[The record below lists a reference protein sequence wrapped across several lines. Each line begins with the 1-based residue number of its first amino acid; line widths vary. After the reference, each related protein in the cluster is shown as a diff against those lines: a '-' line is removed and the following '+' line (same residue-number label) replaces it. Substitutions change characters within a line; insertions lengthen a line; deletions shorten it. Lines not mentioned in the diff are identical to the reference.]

1 MLTHAEGLDRF
12 TAVAGSGAEYAQQA
26 VAFQAGAGAEAAM
39 RIPLHLTA
47 DMLAD
52 NICRIGNADHNSLEV
67 NLFQVADNFV
77 SHLDG
82 IIKHIQTSFAG
93 TTAAAEGHYQNICVI
108 ELTVFT
114 GADFCVVTAKSTA
127 DTVVQ
132 IQCLCCSFFLK
143 NINQYNIICFTGLDE
158 R

>member
-1 MLTHAEGLDRF
+1 MLAHAEGLNRF
-12 TAVAGSGAEYAQQA
+12 AAVACSGAEHAQQA
-26 VAFQAGAGAEAAM
+26 VAFKAGAGAEAAL
-39 RIPLHLTA
+39 RLPVHLAA

-52 NICRIGNADHNSLEV
+52 DVCRIRNADHNTLEV
-67 NLFQVADNFV
+67 NLLQVADNLVGHFN
-77 SHLDG
+77 G
-82 IIKHIQTSFAG
+82 IVKHIKACFAG
-93 TTAAAEGHYQNICVI
+93 TTATAEGHYQNICIVK
-108 ELTVFT
+108 LAVFT
-114 GADFCVVTAKSTA
+114 GADFGVVTAKSTA